1 MPDALSK
8 TIPIWCAVINR
19 LLFGEMPDSCNLL
32 TPKEIISASEH
43 AQIEALLDG
52 LVNKVEVD
60 TTQCPGLRNCG
71 ADKIEPWP

>member
-19 LLFGEMPDSCNLL
+19 LLFGEMPDSDKLL

-52 LVNKVEVD
+52 FVNNAEVD
-60 TTQCPGLRNCG
+60 TTQCPRL
-71 ADKIEPWP
+71 